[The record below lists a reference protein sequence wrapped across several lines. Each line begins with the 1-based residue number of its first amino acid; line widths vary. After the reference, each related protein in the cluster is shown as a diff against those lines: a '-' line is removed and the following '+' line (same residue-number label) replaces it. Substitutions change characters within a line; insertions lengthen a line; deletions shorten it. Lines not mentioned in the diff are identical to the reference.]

1 MYVCITEGLIEQ
13 SSCMTKKLG
22 PAAVHECGDQSDP
35 KACYQDGKL
44 CSDGRT
50 SEREEGG
57 GGGDM
62 ARDVTGKPLAFAS
75 NGG

>member
-57 GGGDM
+57 GGG
-62 ARDVTGKPLAFAS
+62 GYGS
-75 NGG
+75 